1 MSRQLIMDFTHYTSS
16 QCQPSH
22 GFIPVLTRTIN
33 HSALTRTRN
42 HGFHLVHDSTPKP
55 NVATTVT
62 PPSVSDRKLRSLSA
76 PRPPAGEVSRYGR
89 LHPSPQDSSQSN
101 PNTLICLCTLKF
113 SGCTLRHRSI
123 FRVSSYKVAGW
134 VCCQWRRG

>member
-62 PPSVSDRKLRSLSA
+62 PPSVSDRKFRSLFPWNHGFHAVHDSGTCQTSQPLKHHLQFQTGNSA
-76 PRPPAGEVSRYGR
+76 VCPRLGR
-89 LHPSPQDSSQSN
+89 LQVKSPVTAVY
-101 PNTLICLCTLKF
+101 TLPPRTHHKAIPTP
-113 SGCTLRHRSI
+113 
-123 FRVSSYKVAGW
+123 
-134 VCCQWRRG
+134 